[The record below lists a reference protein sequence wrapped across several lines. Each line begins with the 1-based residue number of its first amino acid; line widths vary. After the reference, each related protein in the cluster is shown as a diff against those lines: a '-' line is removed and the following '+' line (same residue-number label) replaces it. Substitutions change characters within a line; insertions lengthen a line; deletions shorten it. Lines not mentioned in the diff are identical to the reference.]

1 MYILIYSIKHLI
13 SQHFINIG
21 IMYNLIVFNRIITT
35 ENYKKFKLN

>member
-13 SQHFINIG
+13 SQHFIN